1 MSGKPMKL
9 ILTQEVTGL
18 GAPGDV
24 VDVAAG
30 YGRNYLLPR
39 GVAMAWTRG
48 AEKQVDLIKK
58 AREVREIRTR
68 EDAQAVAGQLRKLT
82 VRLKRRAGTNGRLFG
97 SVGPADIADAVKD
110 AGGPD
115 LDRRKIVVSDPI
127 KTAGSH
133 SVQVR
138 LHPEVS
144 APVDSEITPSYPRRQ
159 LA

>member
-1 MSGKPMKL
+1 MKL

-97 SVGPADIADAVKD
+97 SVGPADIAEAVKD

-138 LHPEVS
+138 LHPEVTAS
-144 APVDSEITPSYPRRQ
+144 VAIEIT
-159 LA
+159 AA